1 MLNFST
7 RAVKNIDLFFLS
19 DFTDMLSITQG
30 CSRTLE
36 RNSPWSKELRIL
48 VKSKGQFYIKLHL
61 PEYLVKQYCLQKCCK
76 NLCLSFSYF
85 TSLCQFI
92 FFLHYCLYLILYI
105 FSHLYRIK
113 LCSSFILTAKKP
125 ISSYNKTNNFYLK
138 KSKMSFTLL
147 SFFPQMIT
155 KSNPDGVQVL

>member
-36 RNSPWSKELRIL
+36 RNFPWSKELRIL

-92 FFLHYCLYLILYI
+92 FFLVFVCVCVCVCVAKIEEYSPIIIHN
-105 FSHLYRIK
+105 FSMN
-113 LCSSFILTAKKP
+113 T
-125 ISSYNKTNNFYLK
+125 T
-138 KSKMSFTLL
+138 
-147 SFFPQMIT
+147 
-155 KSNPDGVQVL
+155 VV